1 MSVCGQH
8 QQRGALRVKTTSEST
23 SLLGNFHRILRIRA
37 QHIIEFIKCRAFTL
51 IFFSCIVTPPV
62 FKLLHKTCESNRCQ
76 KNIGVTKLRARK
88 MQTVH
93 LVNCSHLP
101 NLLSATTNLRCI
113 GDDLRGNPMQL
124 LYLRL
129 FHRLTDALNFEPQNT
144 AVKNGVPTRS
154 STIYQREDRLTLI
167 VNTLP

>member
-1 MSVCGQH
+1 MKPCITAGLEQ
-8 QQRGALRVKTTSEST
+8 
-23 SLLGNFHRILRIRA
+23 FHI
-37 QHIIEFIKCRAFTL
+37 
-51 IFFSCIVTPPV
+51 
-62 FKLLHKTCESNRCQ
+62 RCQ

>member
-1 MSVCGQH
+1 MNRANPTAPRDS
-8 QQRGALRVKTTSEST
+8 AKTCIPAART
-23 SLLGNFHRILRIRA
+23 SLGLL
-37 QHIIEFIKCRAFTL
+37 TL
-51 IFFSCIVTPPV
+51 ISIMFNHLRQIRYGIHHAYMKPCITAGLEQ
-62 FKLLHKTCESNRCQ
+62 FHIRCQ

-154 STIYQREDRLTLI
+154 NTIYQREDRLTL
-167 VNTLP
+167 VMNALL